1 MNNKFL
7 DPEQVNQ
14 IINITNYYKKE
25 EGVLTSKLKNSF
37 NSIKYT
43 YISDNSEK
51 ITNIMDS
58 ISNKTNKLLKKSSE
72 DIYILQKALE
82 TYNTAKDIT
91 KSIFEN
97 IN

>member
-25 EGVLTSKLKNSF
+25 EGVLTSELKNSF

-82 TYNTAKDIT
+82 TYNTTKDIT

>member
-7 DPEQVNQ
+7 DTEQINQ

-25 EGVLTSKLKNSF
+25 EGVLTSELRNSF

-43 YISDNSEK
+43 YISDNSER
-51 ITNIMDS
+51 ITGIM
-58 ISNKTNKLLKKSSE
+58 NKTNQLLKKSSD
-72 DIYILQKALE
+72 DIYTLQKELE
-82 TYNTAKDIT
+82 TYGTTKNIT

>member
-25 EGVLTSKLKNSF
+25 EGVLTSELKNSF

-72 DIYILQKALE
+72 DIYTLQKALE

-91 KSIFEN
+91 KSMFEN

>member
-7 DPEQVNQ
+7 DTEQINQ

-25 EGVLTSKLKNSF
+25 EGVLTSELRNSF

-43 YISDNSEK
+43 YISDYSERITGIMNS
-51 ITNIMDS
+51 ILD
-58 ISNKTNKLLKKSSE
+58 KTNQLLKKSSD
-72 DIYILQKALE
+72 DIYTLQKELE
-82 TYNTAKDIT
+82 TYGTTKNIT

>member
-1 MNNKFL
+1 
-7 DPEQVNQ
+7 
-14 IINITNYYKKE
+14 
-25 EGVLTSKLKNSF
+25 
-37 NSIKYT
+37 
-43 YISDNSEK
+43 
-51 ITNIMDS
+51 MDS